1 MLDTLFGGV
10 SALATVE
17 FWIAVFAATA
27 LAGIVGLIPG
37 IGSITVLAISVPFVV
52 FQVEDPVIGLVFLAT
67 IGGVSNTLDSI
78 PAVLLGYPSSAT
90 QVTFLEGHQR
100 AQRGLGASTLGA
112 VYAVSMLGGFVG
124 AVALAL
130 TIPVI
135 KPVVLQFG
143 FAEVTAMAL
152 FGIAMVSVLS
162 RGAMVKGLIAAAF
175 GILLSTAGVH
185 GSTSVLR
192 FTFGQPILWEGLPI
206 IVVSLGAFALPEI
219 LDLTTTGRPVAAS
232 ATIQQVSTREVFAG
246 FREGLKRWKVTIRQS
261 LFGVF
266 MGAIPGIG
274 SSVVDWL
281 AYGFGIA
288 LSKDKSEFGKGSLD
302 GVLFAESAQNSK
314 EAGQAIPTLALG
326 IPGGLTWVFVL
337 VGMLSYG
344 IAPGPD
350 ILTRH
355 GEITITIVVAF
366 AVGNF
371 LVALWGLVLTG
382 QLAKVTL
389 IPYAVLAAA
398 IIPISFLAVLNAMT
412 DWISIPI
419 VLASAVLGLIMKAL
433 GWPRPPLILG
443 FILGSVVEINLQSA
457 LSAYGPLG
465 ILTRPFTLV
474 LLIILLVTVYLLT
487 VRFDSGEKLAAS
499 TAAPSSGNASS
510 GVQPPAGGEGRRS
523 RFSLRFKPTWGPDV
537 WATIVMIAVGAWVL
551 YEVRDMPARALMFP
565 RAMAVVIVG
574 LSLLL
579 LSFKWTGRDKRADIM
594 DIGMRSF
601 GVEGAA
607 RRGLIT
613 AIGVLALSGGAVLI
627 GLQTA
632 SVLFAF
638 IYPAVMMQGRWRWIS
653 AGITGVII
661 LLMSIF
667 LFDYLMAVWWPPS
680 IIDDPLQGLVG

>member
-1 MLDTLFGGV
+1 MLDTLLGGV
-10 SALATVE
+10 SALATPD
-17 FWIAVFAATA
+17 FWIAVLLATA

-37 IGSITVLAISVPFVV
+37 VGSITVLAISVPFVV

-90 QVTFLEGHQR
+90 QVTFLEGHQL
-100 AQRGLGASTLGA
+100 AQRGLGAHTLGA
-112 VYAVSMLGGFVG
+112 VYAVSMIGGFVG
-124 AVALAL
+124 AIALAV

-135 KPVVLQFG
+135 KPFVLQFG
-143 FAEVTAMAL
+143 FAEVMAMAL

-162 RGAMVKGLIAAAF
+162 RGAMLKGLIAACF
-175 GILLSTAGVH
+175 GILLSTVGVH
-185 GSTSVLR
+185 GSTSVTR
-192 FTFGQPILWEGLPI
+192 FTFGQPILWEGLPV

-219 LDLTTTGRPVAAS
+219 LDLATTGRPVAGRG
-232 ATIQQVSTREVFAG
+232 TTDRITTREVFAG
-246 FREGLKRWKVTIRQS
+246 FRVGLSRWKVAIRQS

-288 LSKDKSEFGKGSLD
+288 LTKDKSEFGKGSLD

-355 GEITITIVVAF
+355 GELTITIVVAF

-371 LVALWGLVLTG
+371 LVALWGLLLTG

-389 IPYAVLAAA
+389 VPYAVLAAA
-398 IIPISFLAVLNAMT
+398 IIPISFLAVLNALT
-412 DWISIPI
+412 DWISIII
-419 VLASAVLGLIMKAL
+419 VLASASLGLLMKGL

-443 FILGSVVEINLQSA
+443 FILGSVVEENLQSA

-465 ILTRPFTLV
+465 ILTRPVTLV
-474 LLIILLVTVYLLT
+474 LLFILVTTVYLLS
-487 VRFDSGEKLAAS
+487 VRFGKPESILAS
-499 TAAPSSGNASS
+499 VAPEGSPPPPA
-510 GVQPPAGGEGRRS
+510 PAGGSGTGPR
-523 RFSLRFKPTWGPDV
+523 LRFRPTWGADV
-537 WATIVMIAVGAWVL
+537 WATLTVLAVGAWVL
-551 YEVRDMPARALMFP
+551 YEVQDMPARALAFP
-565 RAMAVVIVG
+565 RAMAIFMIV
-574 LSLLL
+574 LALVLLL
-579 LSFKWTGRDKRADIM
+579 LKWSGREKQGDIM

-601 GVEGAA
+601 GVEGAG

-613 AIGVLALSGGAVLI
+613 GIGILALSGASVLI

-653 AGITGVII
+653 SALTGTII
-661 LLMSIF
+661 LVMSVF
-667 LFDYLMAVWWPPS
+667 LFDYAMAVWWPPS

>member
-1 MLDTLFGGV
+1 MLDTLLGGV
-10 SALATVE
+10 SALATPE
-17 FWIAVFAATA
+17 FWIAVLLATA

-37 IGSITVLAISVPFVV
+37 VGSITVLAISVPFVV

-90 QVTFLEGHQR
+90 QVTFLEGHQL
-100 AQRGLGASTLGA
+100 AQRGLGAHTLGA
-112 VYAVSMLGGFVG
+112 VYAVSMIGGFVG
-124 AVALAL
+124 AIALAV

-135 KPVVLQFG
+135 KPFVLQFG
-143 FAEVTAMAL
+143 FAEVMAMAL

-162 RGAMVKGLIAAAF
+162 RGAMLKGLIAACF
-175 GILLSTAGVH
+175 GILLSTVGVH
-185 GSTSVLR
+185 GSTSVTR
-192 FTFGQPILWEGLPI
+192 FTFGQPILWEGLPV

-219 LDLTTTGRPVAAS
+219 LDLATTGRPVAGRG
-232 ATIQQVSTREVFAG
+232 TTDRITNREVFAG
-246 FREGLKRWKVTIRQS
+246 FRVGLSRWKVAIRQS

-288 LSKDKSEFGKGSLD
+288 LTKDKSEFGKGSLD

-355 GEITITIVVAF
+355 GELTITIVVAF

-371 LVALWGLVLTG
+371 LVALWGLLLTG

-389 IPYAVLAAA
+389 VPYAVLAAA
-398 IIPISFLAVLNAMT
+398 IIPISFLAVLNALT
-412 DWISIPI
+412 DWISIII
-419 VLASAVLGLIMKAL
+419 VLASASLGLLMKGL

-443 FILGSVVEINLQSA
+443 FILGSVVEENLQSA

-465 ILTRPFTLV
+465 ILTRPVTLV
-474 LLIILLVTVYLLT
+474 LLFILVTTVYLLS
-487 VRFDSGEKLAAS
+487 VRFGKPESILAS
-499 TAAPSSGNASS
+499 VAPEGSPPPPA
-510 GVQPPAGGEGRRS
+510 PAGGSGTGPR
-523 RFSLRFKPTWGPDV
+523 LRFRLTWGPDV
-537 WATIVMIAVGAWVL
+537 WATLTVIAVGAWVL
-551 YEVRDMPARALMFP
+551 YEVLDMPARALAFP
-565 RAMAVVIVG
+565 RAMAISMIV
-574 LSLLL
+574 LALVLLL
-579 LSFKWTGRDKRADIM
+579 LKWSGREKQGDIM

-601 GVEGAA
+601 GVEGAG

-613 AIGVLALSGGAVLI
+613 GIGILALSGASVLI

-653 AGITGVII
+653 SALTGTII
-661 LLMSIF
+661 LIMSVF
-667 LFDYLMAVWWPPS
+667 LFDYAMAVWWPPS

>member
-1 MLDTLFGGV
+1 MLDTLLGGV
-10 SALATVE
+10 SALATPE
-17 FWIAVFAATA
+17 FWIAVLLATA

-37 IGSITVLAISVPFVV
+37 VGSITVLAISVPFVV

-90 QVTFLEGHQR
+90 QVTFLEGHQL
-100 AQRGLGASTLGA
+100 AQRGLGAHTLGA
-112 VYAVSMLGGFVG
+112 VYAVSMIGGFVG
-124 AVALAL
+124 AIALAV

-135 KPVVLQFG
+135 KPFVLQFG
-143 FAEVTAMAL
+143 FAEVMAMAL

-162 RGAMVKGLIAAAF
+162 RGAMLKGLIAACF
-175 GILLSTAGVH
+175 GILLSTVGVH
-185 GSTSVLR
+185 GSTSVTR
-192 FTFGQPILWEGLPI
+192 FTFGQPILWEGLPV

-219 LDLTTTGRPVAAS
+219 LDLATTGRPVAGRG
-232 ATIQQVSTREVFAG
+232 TTDRITNREVFAG
-246 FREGLKRWKVTIRQS
+246 FRVGLSRWKVAIRQS

-288 LSKDKSEFGKGSLD
+288 LTKDKSEFGKGSLD

-355 GEITITIVVAF
+355 GELTITIVVAF

-371 LVALWGLVLTG
+371 LVALWGLLLTG

-389 IPYAVLAAA
+389 VPYAVLAAA
-398 IIPISFLAVLNAMT
+398 IIPISFLAVLNALT
-412 DWISIPI
+412 DWISIII
-419 VLASAVLGLIMKAL
+419 VLASASLGLLMKGL

-443 FILGSVVEINLQSA
+443 FILGSVVEENLQSA

-465 ILTRPFTLV
+465 ILTRPVTLV
-474 LLIILLVTVYLLT
+474 LLFILVTTVYLLS
-487 VRFDSGEKLAAS
+487 VRFGKPESILAS
-499 TAAPSSGNASS
+499 VAPEGSPPPPA
-510 GVQPPAGGEGRRS
+510 PAGGSGTGPR
-523 RFSLRFKPTWGPDV
+523 LRFRPTWGPDV
-537 WATIVMIAVGAWVL
+537 WATLTVIAVGAWVL
-551 YEVRDMPARALMFP
+551 YEVLDMPARALAFP
-565 RAMAVVIVG
+565 RAMAISMIV
-574 LSLLL
+574 LALVLLL
-579 LSFKWTGRDKRADIM
+579 LKWSGREKQGDIM

-601 GVEGAA
+601 GVEGAG

-613 AIGVLALSGGAVLI
+613 GIGILALSGASVLI

-653 AGITGVII
+653 SALTGTII
-661 LLMSIF
+661 LIMSVF
-667 LFDYLMAVWWPPS
+667 LFDYAMAVWWPPS

>member
-1 MLDTLFGGV
+1 MLDTLLGGI
-10 SALATVE
+10 SALATPE
-17 FWIAVFAATA
+17 FWIAVLLATA

-37 IGSITVLAISVPFVV
+37 VGSITVLAISVPFVV

-90 QVTFLEGHQR
+90 QVTFLEGHQL
-100 AQRGLGASTLGA
+100 AQRGLGAHTLGA
-112 VYAVSMLGGFVG
+112 VYAVSMIGGFVG
-124 AVALAL
+124 AIALAV

-135 KPVVLQFG
+135 KPFVLQFG
-143 FAEVTAMAL
+143 FAEVMAMAM

-162 RGAMVKGLIAAAF
+162 RGAMLKGLIAACF
-175 GILLSTAGVH
+175 GILLSTVGVH
-185 GSTSVLR
+185 GSTSVTR
-192 FTFGQPILWEGLPI
+192 FTFGQPILWEGLPV

-219 LDLTTTGRPVAAS
+219 LDLATTGRPVAGRG
-232 ATIQQVSTREVFAG
+232 TTDRITNREVFAG
-246 FREGLKRWKVTIRQS
+246 FRIGLSRWKVAIRQS

-288 LSKDKSEFGKGSLD
+288 LTKDKSEFGKGSLD

-355 GEITITIVVAF
+355 GELTITIVVAF

-371 LVALWGLVLTG
+371 LVALWGLLLTG

-389 IPYAVLAAA
+389 VPYAVLAAA
-398 IIPISFLAVLNAMT
+398 IIPISFLAVLNALT
-412 DWISIPI
+412 DWISIII
-419 VLASAVLGLIMKAL
+419 VLASASLGLLMKGL

-443 FILGSVVEINLQSA
+443 FILGSVVEENLQSA

-465 ILTRPFTLV
+465 ILTRPVTLV
-474 LLIILLVTVYLLT
+474 LLFILVTTVYLLS
-487 VRFDSGEKLAAS
+487 VRFGKPESILAS
-499 TAAPSSGNASS
+499 VAPEGSPPPPA
-510 GVQPPAGGEGRRS
+510 PAGGSGTGPR
-523 RFSLRFKPTWGPDV
+523 LRFRPTWGADV
-537 WATIVMIAVGAWVL
+537 WATLTVLAVGAWVL
-551 YEVRDMPARALMFP
+551 YEVQDMPARALAFP
-565 RAMAVVIVG
+565 RAMAIFMIV
-574 LSLLL
+574 LALVLLL
-579 LSFKWTGRDKRADIM
+579 LKWSGREKQGDIM

-601 GVEGAA
+601 GVEGAG

-613 AIGVLALSGGAVLI
+613 GIGILALSGASVLI

-653 AGITGVII
+653 SALTGTII
-661 LLMSIF
+661 LIMSVF
-667 LFDYLMAVWWPPS
+667 LFDYAMAVWWPPS

>member
-1 MLDTLFGGV
+1 MLDTLLGGV
-10 SALATVE
+10 SALATLD
-17 FWIAVFAATA
+17 FWVAVILATT

-37 IGSITVLAISVPFVV
+37 VGSITVLAISVPFVV
-52 FQVEDPVIGLVFLAT
+52 FQVEDPVVGLVFLAT

-90 QVTFLEGHQR
+90 QVTFLEGHQL
-100 AQRGLGASTLGA
+100 AQRGLGAHTLGA
-112 VYAVSMLGGFVG
+112 VYAVSMIGGFVG
-124 AVALAL
+124 AIALAI

-135 KPVVLQFG
+135 KPFVLQFG
-143 FAEVTAMAL
+143 FAEIMAMAL

-162 RGAMVKGLIAAAF
+162 RGAMLKGLIAACF
-175 GILLSTAGVH
+175 GILLSTVGVH
-185 GSTSVLR
+185 GSTSVTR
-192 FTFGQPILWEGLPI
+192 FTFGQPILWEGLPV

-219 LDLTTTGRPVAAS
+219 LDLATTGRPVAGKG
-232 ATIQQVSTREVFAG
+232 ATDQVNTREVFAG
-246 FREGLKRWKVTIRQS
+246 FRVGLSRWKVAIRQS

-288 LSKDKSEFGKGSLD
+288 LTKDKSGFGKGSLD

-350 ILTRH
+350 ILSRH
-355 GEITITIVVAF
+355 GELTITIVVAF

-371 LVALWGLVLTG
+371 LVALWGLLLTG

-389 IPYAVLAAA
+389 VPYAVLAAA
-398 IIPISFLAVLNAMT
+398 IIPISFLAVLNALT
-412 DWISIPI
+412 DWISIII
-419 VLASAVLGLIMKAL
+419 VLASASLGLLMKGL

-443 FILGSVVEINLQSA
+443 FILGSVVEENLQSA

-465 ILTRPFTLV
+465 ILTRPVTLV
-474 LLIILLVTVYLLT
+474 LLFILVTTVYLLS
-487 VRFDSGEKLAAS
+487 VRFGKPDSVLASAAS
-499 TAAPSSGNASS
+499 EGSRP
-510 GVQPPAGGEGRRS
+510 PPMPAGESGTGPR
-523 RFSLRFKPTWGPDV
+523 LRFKLSWGADV
-537 WATIVMIAVGAWVL
+537 WATLVVIAVGAWVL
-551 YEVRDMPARALMFP
+551 YEVQDMPARALAFP
-565 RAMAVVIVG
+565 RAMAIFMIA
-574 LSLLL
+574 LALILLL
-579 LSFKWTGRDKRADIM
+579 LKWSGREKQGDIM

-601 GVEGAA
+601 GVEGAG

-613 AIGVLALSGGAVLI
+613 GIGIVALSGVAVLI

-638 IYPAVMMQGRWRWIS
+638 IYPAVMIQGKWRWIS
-653 AGITGVII
+653 SALTGTII
-661 LLMSIF
+661 LVMSVF
-667 LFDYLMAVWWPPS
+667 LFDYAMAVWWPPS

>member
-1 MLDTLFGGV
+1 MIDTLLGGV
-10 SALATVE
+10 SALATPD
-17 FWIAVFAATA
+17 FWIAVFLATA

-37 IGSITVLAISVPFVV
+37 VGSITVLAISVPFVV

-90 QVTFLEGHQR
+90 QVTFLEGHQL
-100 AQRGLGASTLGA
+100 AQRGLGAHTLGA
-112 VYAVSMLGGFVG
+112 VYAVSMIGGFVG
-124 AVALAL
+124 AIALAV

-135 KPVVLQFG
+135 KPFVLQFG
-143 FAEVTAMAL
+143 FAEVMAMAL

-162 RGAMVKGLIAAAF
+162 RGAMLKGLIAACF
-175 GILLSTAGVH
+175 GILLSTVGVH
-185 GSTSVLR
+185 GSTSVTR
-192 FTFGQPILWEGLPI
+192 FTFGQPILWEGLPV

-219 LDLTTTGRPVAAS
+219 LDLTTTGRPVAGRG
-232 ATIQQVSTREVFAG
+232 ATDHVSTREVFAG
-246 FREGLKRWKVTIRQS
+246 FRVGLRRWKVAIRQS

-288 LSKDKSEFGKGSLD
+288 LTKDKSEFGKGSLD

-355 GEITITIVVAF
+355 GELTITIVVAF

-371 LVALWGLVLTG
+371 LVALWGLLLTG

-389 IPYAVLAAA
+389 VPYAVLAAA
-398 IIPISFLAVLNAMT
+398 IIPISFLAVLNALT
-412 DWISIPI
+412 DWISIII
-419 VLASAVLGLIMKAL
+419 VLASASLGLLMKGL

-443 FILGSVVEINLQSA
+443 FILGSVVEQNFQSA
-457 LSAYGPLG
+457 LSAYGALG
-465 ILTRPFTLV
+465 ILTRPVTLV
-474 LLIILLVTVYLLT
+474 LLFILVTTVYLLS
-487 VRFDSGEKLAAS
+487 VRFGKPDSVLASATPEGS
-499 TAAPSSGNASS
+499 PPPPA
-510 GVQPPAGGEGRRS
+510 PAGGSGTGPRWR
-523 RFSLRFKPTWGPDV
+523 LKPNFKPTWGADV
-537 WATIVMIAVGAWVL
+537 WATFTVVAVGAYVL
-551 YEVRDMPARALMFP
+551 YDVQDMPARALAFP
-565 RAMAVVIVG
+565 RAMAILMIALALV
-574 LSLLL
+574 LLL
-579 LSFKWTGRDKRADIM
+579 LKWSGREKQGDIM

-601 GVEGAA
+601 GVEGAG

-613 AIGVLALSGGAVLI
+613 AIGILALSGVSVLI

-638 IYPAVMMQGRWRWIS
+638 IYPAVMMQGKWRWVSS
-653 AGITGVII
+653 ALTGTII
-661 LLMSIF
+661 LVMSVF
-667 LFDYLMAVWWPPS
+667 LFDYAMAVWWPPS
-680 IIDDPLQGLVG
+680 IINDPLQGLVG